1 MSRAPTHSLSRDSL
15 AAASGVWRLLRFDP
29 TWSER
34 FDLTRLGLVR
44 SFFAQILVLPLV
56 VMFAVLT
63 ERADT
68 GAVTQNLVWRT
79 ILSDV
84 IGVVGYP
91 LIVALIARLLHLKR
105 WGAFIA
111 VLNWADLIFGLI
123 FAALSALTLLGEQGL
138 MVLRIIWLLI
148 LAPIQI
154 LFTWRAARET
164 MASDISATVLLVVI
178 ELALSIGADQL
189 AALTLPA

>member
-1 MSRAPTHSLSRDSL
+1 MSRTPTHSLSRDSL

-29 TWSER
+29 SWVQY

-63 ERADT
+63 ERADG
-68 GAVTQNLVWRT
+68 GAVTLNLVWQT
-79 ILSDV
+79 LLSDV

-91 LIVALIARLLHLKR
+91 LIVALIARMLRLKR
-105 WGAFIA
+105 WGAFIT
-111 VLNWADLIFGLI
+111 VLNWGDLVFGLI
-123 FAALSALTLLGEQGL
+123 FAALSALTILGEQGL
-138 MVLRIIWLLI
+138 MVLRILWLLV

-164 MASDISATVLLVVI
+164 MASDVSATVLLVVL
-178 ELALSIGADQL
+178 ELGLSIGADQL
-189 AALTLPA
+189 AALALPS

>member
-1 MSRAPTHSLSRDSL
+1 LSRTPTHSLSRDSL

-29 TWSER
+29 SWVQY

-63 ERADT
+63 ERADG
-68 GAVTQNLVWRT
+68 GAVTLNLVWQT
-79 ILSDV
+79 LLSDV

-91 LIVALIARLLHLKR
+91 LIVALIARMLRLKR
-105 WGAFIA
+105 WGAFIT
-111 VLNWADLIFGLI
+111 VLNWGDLVFGLI
-123 FAALSALTLLGEQGL
+123 FAALSALTILGEQGL
-138 MVLRIIWLLI
+138 MVLRILWLLV

-164 MASDISATVLLVVI
+164 MASDVSATVLLVVL
-178 ELALSIGADQL
+178 ELGLSIGADQL
-189 AALTLPA
+189 AALALPS